1 MNDEMRKALTK
12 CIGEEWI
19 DPLKKS
25 DPYNRPFTTPDDA
38 HDVFKALVD
47 KGDWETFCKFCELE
61 WENKNHY
68 VDFDVA
74 IFTRWLFLD
83 PEHFCALAGEWMM
96 KEGK

>member
-38 HDVFKALVD
+38 HAVFKALVD
-47 KGDWETFCKFCELE
+47 KGDWEGFYMFASERLEEDDPCET
-61 WENKNHY
+61 K
-68 VDFDVA
+68 D
-74 IFTRWLFLD
+74 IKIWLFLD